1 MKVGDLVKDINY
13 HHTRNPHGPSG
24 NRLGIIKAPLS
35 SGVHKT
41 SRYEVAWVDGG
52 DDRFVSKRDLELVNE
67 GR

>member
-13 HHTRNPHGPSG
+13 HPIRNPDG

-35 SGVHKT
+35 GGVYKT

-52 DDRFVSKRDLELVNE
+52 DDRFVSKRDLELISE